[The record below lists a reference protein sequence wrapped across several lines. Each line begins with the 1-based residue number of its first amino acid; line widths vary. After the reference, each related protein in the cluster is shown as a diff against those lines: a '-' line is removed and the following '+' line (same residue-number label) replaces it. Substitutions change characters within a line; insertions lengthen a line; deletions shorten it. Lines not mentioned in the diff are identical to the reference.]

1 MTVRGPETNYVLVIL
16 YVLCVQYVTVIN
28 CCSEEKLSVPFEF
41 EFVLPDGNMELLLSG
56 KIENCK
62 EVVSEKGN
70 MEDILEVETVARL
83 PIDHSLKAH

>member
-1 MTVRGPETNYVLVIL
+1 MSKASIFSDWNWVTIQVS
-16 YVLCVQYVTVIN
+16 CVTVIN
-28 CCSEEKLSVPFEF
+28 CCSEEKLSVSFEF